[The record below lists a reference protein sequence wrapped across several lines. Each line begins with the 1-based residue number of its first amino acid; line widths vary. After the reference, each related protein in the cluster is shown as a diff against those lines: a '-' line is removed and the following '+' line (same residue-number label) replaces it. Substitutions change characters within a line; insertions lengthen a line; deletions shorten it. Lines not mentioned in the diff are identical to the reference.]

1 MSRRTRQF
9 GWTMAVGLLLTLSV
23 PCRADGPSKEQ
34 LVKAAFIYNFT
45 QFVDWPPEA
54 FDKDDS
60 PLIVA
65 MIGDDSLAGAL
76 DKAME
81 NKTAGT
87 RPIVVKHFATLDD
100 LGPCHLLFV
109 PSSQDSNLAALF
121 DKIKGKPILTVGESD
136 AFMPA
141 GGTMHLF
148 LEDGKMRF
156 EVNSDAFD
164 ANKLHP
170 SAKLMSLARI
180 FKKN

>member
-1 MSRRTRQF
+1 MRQRTFHF
-9 GWTMAVGLLLTLSV
+9 GWATAIGLILMLSA
-23 PCRADGPSKEQ
+23 PCRADGPTREQ
-34 LVKAAFIYNFT
+34 QVKAAFIYNFT

-65 MIGDDSLAGAL
+65 MLGDDSLAGAL
-76 DKAME
+76 DKAMDK
-81 NKTAGT
+81 KTAGS

-109 PSSQDSNLAALF
+109 PATQDSNLSALF
-121 DKIKGKPILTVGESD
+121 DKIKGKPILAVGESD

-148 LEDGKMRF
+148 LEDGKMKF
-156 EVNSDAFD
+156 EVNSDVCD
-164 ANKLHP
+164 AIKLHP

-180 FKKN
+180 FKKS